1 MSSFVRQPVLY
12 PVSAVFLDDSADFLH
27 ALRGIVPDG
36 HLNRFFTRPREAF
49 NFISSRAQASL
60 PNRLSG
66 ADYSEFEKKGGSALG
81 RDVLIDDAR
90 FEEVAAVVVDYE
102 MPEIDGIEFLASIR
116 GIACTKILLTGAAG
130 ETEAVDAFN
139 AGLID
144 FYLKKT
150 DAGMTR
156 KLLSALAEA
165 KARHCAQRGY
175 ISVHDVGSTYCD
187 PRTLKALDEIVARE
201 HIAEYYWR
209 PEQDAV
215 LMFDADGNPGLFL
228 AWAEGDWRFQCG
240 VLTDEGGAPQL
251 LREMEAR
258 RVMPLFW
265 PSQTYRAGLS
275 DIRFESP
282 VPIPD
287 WPGAFYCWS
296 RIDPR
301 EVDLDLQTCAQWRQR
316 QTLGLY
322 S

>member
-1 MSSFVRQPVLY
+1 MTSFVRQPVFY
-12 PVSAVFLDDSADFLH
+12 PVSAVFLDDSPDFLH
-27 ALRGIVPDG
+27 ALRGIFPDE
-36 HLNRFFTRPREAF
+36 HLNRFFTRPREALR
-49 NFISSRAQASL
+49 FITSRYQGIVPS
-60 PNRLSG
+60 RLSG

-102 MPEIDGIEFLASIR
+102 MPGVDGIEFLASIR
-116 GIACTKILLTGAAG
+116 DVKCAKILLTGAAG

-156 KLLSALAEA
+156 KLVSALAEA
-165 KARHCAQRGY
+165 RTRHCAQRGY

-187 PRTLKALDEIVARE
+187 PRTLKAMSEIVARE
-201 HIAEYYWR
+201 RIAEYYWR

-215 LMFDADGNPGLFL
+215 LMFDADGDPGIFL
-228 AWAEGDWRFQCG
+228 AWADCDWRFQCG
-240 VLTDEGGAPQL
+240 VLTDEGGAPEL

-258 RVMPLFW
+258 RTMPFFW
-265 PSQTYRAGLS
+265 PFQTYRAGVS
-275 DIRFESP
+275 DLRFESP

-301 EVDLDLQTCAQWRQR
+301 ELELDLQTCARWRQR
-316 QTLGLY
+316 RTLGLC